1 MSHEQQLQAAATTL
15 QLAWTS
21 DLIWWR
27 YRGKETFA
35 AYEPVRDRFVDFF
48 RFDERAHLNNLIV
61 HLWTLFDQDDDTI
74 SLASLMRDSML
85 PESEKLELQAVLS
98 SVGRSKRKIAIL
110 RNNVVAHRNNSMTYN
125 EVFALAEVSHDEMR
139 TLLDVA
145 RAVLNRLR
153 MAAGLS
159 EWLPNDGTDED
170 TREMLQVLTA

>member
-1 MSHEQQLQAAATTL
+1 
-15 QLAWTS
+15 
-21 DLIWWR
+21 
-27 YRGKETFA
+27 
-35 AYEPVRDRFVDFF
+35 VDFF

-74 SLASLMRDSML
+74 SLASLARDSTL
-85 PESEKLELQAVLS
+85 QDSDKLELQSVLT
-98 SVGRSKRKIAIL
+98 SVAAPKRKIAIL

-145 RAVLNRLR
+145 RSVLNRLR
-153 MAAGLS
+153 TAAGLS

-170 TREMLQVLTA
+170 TREMLRALTPA